1 MFLAVVWLA
10 ALGILT
16 VSATSSLDFDDLPT
30 PTLNKSQF
38 VSTHGTNFRVNNTD
52 FPFIGTN
59 VYWLSALNTDEDVDA
74 VLGNISSAGI
84 RVVRT
89 WAFND
94 VAEIPENGTWFQ
106 LVANGTTTLNL
117 NETTGIPKLDRI
129 ISMAEKHGIYLLL
142 SLTNNW
148 NPLPVDNTTSS
159 SNSLLRRDVL
169 TNNSV
174 PRNTLSNDYG
184 GMDAY
189 VRAFNA
195 SSHDAFYTNETII
208 TAFENYTRN
217 IVSRYVNSTAV
228 LAWEIANDPRCNSS
242 IGATA
247 SCNTT
252 TVTLWH
258 ARLAQHIRSI
268 DPNHIIS
275 SGSQGFFCADCPK
288 KFQSTTAP
296 PPSGPSQAV
305 SSRQIK
311 IAPLTRKRILEE
323 RKAARKTSRALKLR
337 SEPPSTGSGVRVR
350 GKWVSTATRRQDD
363 VGVGSAFDGSQGVDS
378 EDILNIPDIGFGSF
392 QLFPDQ
398 NQYAPDDPN
407 LPEFNN
413 TLNAGLDWI
422 RRHGEAGQMFGKP
435 VTLSGFGL
443 VTQTNAPSFVPFNS
457 TVAPFA
463 NDQIGNLTLN
473 GTLPFG
479 VTDQQRNDAY
489 AQWLQQGIISGLAG
503 MIQYQW
509 GQGNLTAVNGTAIS
523 PIINENGL
531 VPVEDQNGLSPSD
544 GYSSQYAYMCDL
556 KRALDA
562 TGHCV
567 LEMPSG
573 TGKTVSLLSLI
584 VSYQQFYA
592 TRRKLIYCSRTVPE
606 IEKALAELKRL
617 MAYRVEC
624 ADSAEDKEKER
635 NYTGLG
641 LTSRKN
647 LCIHPEVSKEKKGKV
662 VDARCRDLTN
672 AVTCEKGRNEPGSVD
687 LCDWHE
693 TLGNMEPGNSVPP
706 GIWTLADVLQYGRD
720 HGTCPYFTV
729 RRMMPFVDV
738 IIYSFHYLLDPKV
751 AEQVSKELSKDAIV
765 VFDEAHNI
773 DNVCIESLSIDLTR
787 PMLDAAGRS
796 VVKLGDKVEECETF
810 SVSSQCCSPVDTS
823 CRIKT
828 TNSSKLLDEY
838 AKLVDGLREPSDD
851 DDAFMSNPLLP
862 DDLLNEAVPGNIRK
876 AEHFVAF
883 LKRFVEYLKTRMRV
897 LHVVAE
903 TPLSFLQ
910 HLKDITYIERRPLR
924 FCAER
929 LQSLI
934 RTLELNRLDEYS
946 ALQKVASF
954 ATLVSTYEKGFLLIL
969 EPFETDNASVPNPVF
984 HFTCLDPSL
993 AIQPVFERFSS
1004 VVITSGTISPLD
1016 MYPKMLQFTPVVQ
1029 ETYPMTLT
1037 RNAFLPLVS
1046 PASVCPIKVQY
1057 VPVKVITRGSDQV
1070 AISSRFEVRNDPAV
1084 VRNFGSILV
1093 EYSKIVPDGIVAFF
1107 PSYLYMESIVAAW
1120 NDMGILNEVWKNKL
1134 IFVETPDANET
1145 SIALENYRRAC
1156 DNGRGAVL
1164 LSVARGKVSE
1174 GIDFDHNYGRA
1185 VIMFG
1190 VPYQYT
1196 ESRIL
1201 KARLEYLRDAY
1212 RIRESEFL
1220 GFDAMRNAAQCVGRV
1235 LRGKTD
1241 WGLMVFAD
1249 KRFARADKRAK
1260 LPRWI
1265 NQYITET
1272 AANLSTDMA
1281 LNLSKLFMRG
1291 ISQNPEENQTT
1302 GISLWTLEDVL
1313 KAQAKQKAALALEEA
1328 KQEEQEEDEYGN
1340 GDITD
1345 QMLIDLD
1352 I

>member
-1 MFLAVVWLA
+1 MKFS
-10 ALGILT
+10 I
-16 VSATSSLDFDDLPT
+16 DDLP
-30 PTLNKSQF
+30 
-38 VSTHGTNFRVNNTD
+38 VI
-52 FPFIGTN
+52 FP
-59 VYWLSALNTDEDVDA
+59 Y
-74 VLGNISSAGI
+74 
-84 RVVRT
+84 
-89 WAFND
+89 
-94 VAEIPENGTWFQ
+94 
-106 LVANGTTTLNL
+106 
-117 NETTGIPKLDRI
+117 DRI
-129 ISMAEKHGIYLLL
+129 Y
-142 SLTNNW
+142 
-148 NPLPVDNTTSS
+148 
-159 SNSLLRRDVL
+159 
-169 TNNSV
+169 
-174 PRNTLSNDYG
+174 
-184 GMDAY
+184 
-189 VRAFNA
+189 
-195 SSHDAFYTNETII
+195 
-208 TAFENYTRN
+208 
-217 IVSRYVNSTAV
+217 
-228 LAWEIANDPRCNSS
+228 
-242 IGATA
+242 
-247 SCNTT
+247 
-252 TVTLWH
+252 
-258 ARLAQHIRSI
+258 
-268 DPNHIIS
+268 
-275 SGSQGFFCADCPK
+275 
-288 KFQSTTAP
+288 
-296 PPSGPSQAV
+296 
-305 SSRQIK
+305 
-311 IAPLTRKRILEE
+311 
-323 RKAARKTSRALKLR
+323 
-337 SEPPSTGSGVRVR
+337 
-350 GKWVSTATRRQDD
+350 
-363 VGVGSAFDGSQGVDS
+363 
-378 EDILNIPDIGFGSF
+378 
-392 QLFPDQ
+392 
-398 NQYAPDDPN
+398 
-407 LPEFNN
+407 PE
-413 TLNAGLDWI
+413 
-422 RRHGEAGQMFGKP
+422 
-435 VTLSGFGL
+435 
-443 VTQTNAPSFVPFNS
+443 
-457 TVAPFA
+457 
-463 NDQIGNLTLN
+463 
-473 GTLPFG
+473 
-479 VTDQQRNDAY
+479 
-489 AQWLQQGIISGLAG
+489 
-503 MIQYQW
+503 
-509 GQGNLTAVNGTAIS
+509 
-523 PIINENGL
+523 
-531 VPVEDQNGLSPSD
+531 
-544 GYSSQYAYMCDL
+544 QYAYMCDL
-556 KRALDA
+556 KRTLDA
-562 TGHCV
+562 AGHCV

-584 VSYQQFYA
+584 VSYQQFYP

-617 MAYRVEC
+617 VAYRVEC
-624 ADSAEDKEKER
+624 AEGEEAKEKER
-635 NYTGLG
+635 SFMGLG

-647 LCIHPEVSKEKKGKV
+647 LCIHPEVAKEKKGKV

-672 AVTCEKGRNEPGSVD
+672 ATACEKGRADPGSVP

-693 TLGNMEPGNSVPP
+693 NLGKMEPGSLIPP
-706 GIWTLADVLQYGRD
+706 GIWTSGR
-720 HGTCPYFTV
+720 HNGVYA
-729 RRMMPFVDV
+729 FVDV

-751 AEQVSKELSKDAIV
+751 AEQVSKEMSKDAIV

-773 DNVCIESLSIDLTR
+773 DNVCIE
-787 PMLDAAGRS
+787 
-796 VVKLGDKVEECETF
+796 
-810 SVSSQCCSPVDTS
+810 
-823 CRIKT
+823 IKT

-838 AKLVDGLREPSDD
+838 AKLVNGLQEESA
-851 DDAFMSNPLLP
+851 DDAEDGFMSNPLLP
-862 DDLLNEAVPGNIRK
+862 NDMLNEAVPGNIRK

-934 RTLELNRLDEYS
+934 RTLELDRLDEYA

-1037 RNAFLPLVS
+1037 RNAFLPL
-1046 PASVCPIKVQY
+1046 
-1057 VPVKVITRGSDQV
+1057 VITRGSDQV

-1281 LNLSKLFMRG
+1281 LTLSKLFMRG
-1291 ISQNPEENQTT
+1291 ISQNPEEDQT

-1313 KAQAKQKAALALEEA
+1313 KAQEKQRALALEAKEA
-1328 KQEEQEEDEYGN
+1328 EEEDEFGN
-1340 GDITD
+1340 GEFTD

>member
-1 MFLAVVWLA
+1 MKFA
-10 ALGILT
+10 I
-16 VSATSSLDFDDLPT
+16 DDLPII
-30 PTLNKSQF
+30 
-38 VSTHGTNFRVNNTD
+38 
-52 FPFIGTN
+52 FP
-59 VYWLSALNTDEDVDA
+59 Y
-74 VLGNISSAGI
+74 
-84 RVVRT
+84 
-89 WAFND
+89 
-94 VAEIPENGTWFQ
+94 
-106 LVANGTTTLNL
+106 
-117 NETTGIPKLDRI
+117 DRI
-129 ISMAEKHGIYLLL
+129 Y
-142 SLTNNW
+142 
-148 NPLPVDNTTSS
+148 
-159 SNSLLRRDVL
+159 
-169 TNNSV
+169 
-174 PRNTLSNDYG
+174 
-184 GMDAY
+184 
-189 VRAFNA
+189 
-195 SSHDAFYTNETII
+195 
-208 TAFENYTRN
+208 
-217 IVSRYVNSTAV
+217 
-228 LAWEIANDPRCNSS
+228 
-242 IGATA
+242 
-247 SCNTT
+247 
-252 TVTLWH
+252 
-258 ARLAQHIRSI
+258 
-268 DPNHIIS
+268 
-275 SGSQGFFCADCPK
+275 
-288 KFQSTTAP
+288 
-296 PPSGPSQAV
+296 
-305 SSRQIK
+305 
-311 IAPLTRKRILEE
+311 
-323 RKAARKTSRALKLR
+323 
-337 SEPPSTGSGVRVR
+337 
-350 GKWVSTATRRQDD
+350 
-363 VGVGSAFDGSQGVDS
+363 
-378 EDILNIPDIGFGSF
+378 
-392 QLFPDQ
+392 
-398 NQYAPDDPN
+398 
-407 LPEFNN
+407 PE
-413 TLNAGLDWI
+413 
-422 RRHGEAGQMFGKP
+422 
-435 VTLSGFGL
+435 
-443 VTQTNAPSFVPFNS
+443 
-457 TVAPFA
+457 
-463 NDQIGNLTLN
+463 
-473 GTLPFG
+473 
-479 VTDQQRNDAY
+479 
-489 AQWLQQGIISGLAG
+489 
-503 MIQYQW
+503 
-509 GQGNLTAVNGTAIS
+509 
-523 PIINENGL
+523 
-531 VPVEDQNGLSPSD
+531 
-544 GYSSQYAYMCDL
+544 QYAYMCDL

-562 TGHCV
+562 RGHCV

-584 VSYQQFYA
+584 VSYQQFYP
-592 TRRKLIYCSRTVPE
+592 TPRKLIYCSRTVPE

-617 MAYRVEC
+617 VAYRIEC
-624 ADSAEDKEKER
+624 AETEETKEKER
-635 NYTGLG
+635 RFMGLG

-672 AVTCEKGRNEPGSVD
+672 AATCEAGRANPGSVE

-693 TLGNMEPGNSVPP
+693 NLGNMEPGSLLPP
-706 GIWTLADVLQYGRD
+706 GVWTLADVLQHGRD
-720 HGTCPYFTV
+720 NGVCPYFTV

-787 PMLDAAGRS
+787 PMLDSAGRS
-796 VVKLGDKVEECETF
+796 ITKLGEQIEE
-810 SVSSQCCSPVDTS
+810 
-823 CRIKT
+823 IKT
-828 TNSSKLLDEY
+828 KDS
-838 AKLVDGLREPSDD
+838 AKLQEEYVRLVNGLKDPSE
-851 DDAFMSNPLLP
+851 DDAEDTFMSNPLLP
-862 DDLLNEAVPGNIRK
+862 VDLLNEAVPGNIRK

-1037 RNAFLPLVS
+1037 RNAFLPLV
-1046 PASVCPIKVQY
+1046 
-1057 VPVKVITRGSDQV
+1057 ITRGSDQV

-1120 NDMGILNEVWKNKL
+1120 NDMGILNEVWKHKL

-1272 AANLSTDMA
+1272 ASNLSTDMA
-1281 LNLSKLFMRG
+1281 LTLSKLFMRQ
-1291 ISQNPEENQTT
+1291 ISQNPEENLT
-1302 GISLWTLEDVL
+1302 GISLWTLDDVL
-1313 KAQAKQKAALALEEA
+1313 QAQAKQKALAAEA
-1328 KQEEQEEDEYGN
+1328 KQAEEEDEYGN
-1340 GDITD
+1340 GDFTD
-1345 QMLIDLD
+1345 QMLVDLD